1 MHCRKEVSMSRY
13 SAQQSSISE
22 NNRSRILQYLYH
34 NGICSR
40 AQIAKAIKLTP
51 AAITKIT
58 AKLLAQGIIEE
69 TGDMDGDKNR
79 RSIGLNLNCAKY
91 HIIGVKFAR
100 SLVQIAVFDLKCN
113 RIFLSD
119 LPTVSEEHI
128 PETVERIRDTV
139 RQLIKDDPSI
149 VAVGMAVP
157 GPYLKDEGRTALVSS
172 MQGWRQ
178 INFIDEFSNAFSVPV
193 FVEQD
198 ARAGA
203 LAQFLFN
210 PELSEGSLAYYLLG
224 EGIGLGVIDN
234 GTIYYGEHGTATE
247 IGHVSIDVN
256 GKPCDCGNVGCL
268 ERYCSANAIHEQL
281 NANPS
286 IVPGCET
293 MTHAQACAALFA
305 KANAGDETAT
315 LLMLDVARYVGYGAV
330 TIINAFNPTHRSWR
344 HHRASRPAVARR
356 SHTSR
361 ARTHDPRNRA
371 QHPNHPVRPCPPTPP
386 SPVPPPWPSP
396 IFWNIHRCSSTS
408 HSTPPTKERNHPC
421 PSQSSS
427 PSVKSCGI
435 CSPTGKRAGGAPV
448 NFAYHASQNGAES
461 YAISAVGN
469 DELGAELLNDAHKAG
484 INTLVQTNEYPT
496 GTVAVALTNG
506 IPEYTIVQ
514 NVAWDHIGYTDELA
528 EAVSKADAICFGT
541 LGLRSQ
547 ESHDTIIKL
556 LQHTKEGALK
566 FFDINLRA
574 NFYPRS

>member
-203 LAQFLFN
+203 LAQFLLN

-286 IVPGCET
+286 IVPGCDD
-293 MTHAQACAALFA
+293 ACAGLRSTVRQGERGRRDRDAS
-305 KANAGDETAT
+305 D
-315 LLMLDVARYVGYGAV
+315 ARCCPIRWVRRGHHHQR
-330 TIINAFNPTHRSWR
+330 FQSDTHRSWR

-371 QHPNHPVRPCPPTPP
+371 QHPNHPVRPAHRRHR
-386 SPVPPPWPSP
+386 
-396 IFWNIHRCSSTS
+396 HRCRRRG
-408 HSTPPTKERNHPC
+408 HH
-421 PSQSSS
+421 Q
-427 PSVKSCGI
+427 
-435 CSPTGKRAGGAPV
+435 
-448 NFAYHASQNGAES
+448 F
-461 YAISAVGN
+461 
-469 DELGAELLNDAHKAG
+469 
-484 INTLVQTNEYPT
+484 
-496 GTVAVALTNG
+496 
-506 IPEYTIVQ
+506 
-514 NVAWDHIGYTDELA
+514 
-528 EAVSKADAICFGT
+528 FGT
-541 LGLRSQ
+541 SIDVLRRRIARRPPKKGTTHVQ
-547 ESHDTIIKL
+547 
-556 LQHTKEGALK
+556 
-566 FFDINLRA
+566 A
-574 NFYPRS
+574 NRHRPR

>member
-198 ARAGA
+198 ARAA
-203 LAQFLFN
+203 RWRSSCSIRN
-210 PELSEGSLAYYLLG
+210 CRKVPSP
-224 EGIGLGVIDN
+224 
-234 GTIYYGEHGTATE
+234 TI
-247 IGHVSIDVN
+247 
-256 GKPCDCGNVGCL
+256 CL
-268 ERYCSANAIHEQL
+268 
-281 NANPS
+281 
-286 IVPGCET
+286 
-293 MTHAQACAALFA
+293 A
-305 KANAGDETAT
+305 KA
-315 LLMLDVARYVGYGAV
+315 
-330 TIINAFNPTHRSWR
+330 S
-344 HHRASRPAVARR
+344 ASE
-356 SHTSR
+356 
-361 ARTHDPRNRA
+361 
-371 QHPNHPVRPCPPTPP
+371 
-386 SPVPPPWPSP
+386 
-396 IFWNIHRCSSTS
+396 SSTTAP
-408 HSTPPTKERNHPC
+408 STTASTAPPRKSDT
-421 PSQSSS
+421 S
-427 PSVKSCGI
+427 PS
-435 CSPTGKRAGGAPV
+435 T
-448 NFAYHASQNGAES
+448 
-461 YAISAVGN
+461 
-469 DELGAELLNDAHKAG
+469 
-484 INTLVQTNEYPT
+484 
-496 GTVAVALTNG
+496 
-506 IPEYTIVQ
+506 
-514 NVAWDHIGYTDELA
+514 
-528 EAVSKADAICFGT
+528 
-541 LGLRSQ
+541 
-547 ESHDTIIKL
+547 
-556 LQHTKEGALK
+556 
-566 FFDINLRA
+566 
-574 NFYPRS
+574 

>member
-1 MHCRKEVSMSRY
+1 MSRY

-157 GPYLKDEGRTALVSS
+157 GPIKGRRTHRFGLLHAGLEANQLHRRIQQHIQRPRVRRT
-172 MQGWRQ
+172 GR
-178 INFIDEFSNAFSVPV
+178 PRR
-193 FVEQD
+193 
-198 ARAGA
+198 RAGA
-203 LAQFLFN
+203 VPVQSGTVGRFPRLLSAWRRHRPRSHRQRHHLLRRARHRHGN
-210 PELSEGSLAYYLLG
+210 RTRLHRRERQAMRLRQCRMPGTLLLRQRHPRTTQRQPEHRSRMR
-224 EGIGLGVIDN
+224 D
-234 GTIYYGEHGTATE
+234 
-247 IGHVSIDVN
+247 D
-256 GKPCDCGNVGCL
+256 D
-268 ERYCSANAIHEQL
+268 
-281 NANPS
+281 
-286 IVPGCET
+286 
-293 MTHAQACAALFA
+293 ACAGLRSTVRQGERGRRDRDAS
-305 KANAGDETAT
+305 D
-315 LLMLDVARYVGYGAV
+315 ARCCPIRWVRRGHHHQR
-330 TIINAFNPTHRSWR
+330 FQSDTHRSWR

-371 QHPNHPVRPCPPTPP
+371 QHPNHPVRPAHRRHR
-386 SPVPPPWPSP
+386 
-396 IFWNIHRCSSTS
+396 HRCRRRG
-408 HSTPPTKERNHPC
+408 HHQFLEHP
-421 PSQSSS
+421 SM
-427 PSVKSCGI
+427 
-435 CSPTGKRAGGAPV
+435 
-448 NFAYHASQNGAES
+448 
-461 YAISAVGN
+461 
-469 DELGAELLNDAHKAG
+469 
-484 INTLVQTNEYPT
+484 
-496 GTVAVALTNG
+496 
-506 IPEYTIVQ
+506 
-514 NVAWDHIGYTDELA
+514 
-528 EAVSKADAICFGT
+528 
-541 LGLRSQ
+541 
-547 ESHDTIIKL
+547 
-556 LQHTKEGALK
+556 
-566 FFDINLRA
+566 FFDVA
-574 NFYPRS
+574 